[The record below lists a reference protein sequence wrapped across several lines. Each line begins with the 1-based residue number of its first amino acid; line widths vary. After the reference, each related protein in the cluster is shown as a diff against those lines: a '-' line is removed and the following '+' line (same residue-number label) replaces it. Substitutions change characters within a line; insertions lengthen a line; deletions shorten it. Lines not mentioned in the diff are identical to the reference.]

1 MTVPHAPA
9 SAAVTR
15 RQLAAGLVGVSEDLV
30 DDAMLVLTEL
40 VGNAVLHARPL
51 RGHEI
56 SVGWRRQAG
65 YLELWVTDGGSDSE
79 RPTPQHPSPYE
90 VHGRGLTVVDAISDS
105 WGVQRDAGSATVW
118 ARIALPASPEADRGV
133 QSETGHLDGS
143 DRRRVDRRSAGGS
156 VGRPAARPDRGSAS
170 AHKASRPTRLPQR
183 QR

>member
-1 MTVPHAPA
+1 M
-9 SAAVTR
+9 TR
-15 RQLAAGLVGVSEDLV
+15 RQLAEGLVGVSEELV

-79 RPTPQHPSPYE
+79 RPTPQHPSPHE

-118 ARIALPASPEADRGV
+118 ARIALPASADADGDARA
-133 QSETGHLDGS
+133 ETGYLDGV
-143 DRRRVDRRSAGGS
+143 DRRRVDRRSGGGYS
-156 VGRPAARPDRGSAS
+156 GRPVARPDRGSPS
-170 AHKASRPTRLPQR
+170 AHKASRPVRLPQR